1 MGAKKRPSAARS
13 RAAMAT
19 PPSVP
24 NRSSSCSGS
33 ARAST
38 AAHPSDSARCTGAP
52 AASSTSVRSS
62 RGSRT
67 LPTARPPSAGS
78 PPSSSVHTVDGIPE
92 RTAPASP
99 ACSVPA
105 RTRRTLRPL
114 PEIGVVFDC
123 DGTLVDSEPLS
134 GEAWRTVL
142 DPFGYRITEEDE
154 RQVVGRTFSFTHA
167 YLSERVDLPDA
178 ETTWAQVRTEL
189 FRLIDTRL
197 EAFADAVVAV
207 ADLQVRGVRLA
218 VASSSGRE
226 RLDRTLARAGLAFD
240 ISIAGDEVAHGKP
253 APDMFLLAAE
263 RLQVD
268 PSRCVVVEDSPPGIE
283 AGIAAGMPTLA
294 VCRVDGTEAA
304 LAKAN
309 RIVHLVSAEAIL

>member
-1 MGAKKRPSAARS
+1 
-13 RAAMAT
+13 
-19 PPSVP
+19 V
-24 NRSSSCSGS
+24 
-33 ARAST
+33 
-38 AAHPSDSARCTGAP
+38 
-52 AASSTSVRSS
+52 
-62 RGSRT
+62 
-67 LPTARPPSAGS
+67 
-78 PPSSSVHTVDGIPE
+78 
-92 RTAPASP
+92 
-99 ACSVPA
+99 
-105 RTRRTLRPL
+105 

-197 EAFADAVVAV
+197 EAFADAVGAV

-218 VASSSGRE
+218 VASSSVRE

-240 ISIAGDEVAHGKP
+240 ISIAGDEVEHGKP
-253 APDMFLLAAE
+253 APDMFLRAAE
-263 RLQVD
+263 AMGVD
-268 PSRCVVVEDSPPGIE
+268 RRRCVVVEDSAPGVA
-283 AGIAAGMPTLA
+283 AGRAAGMATLA
-294 VCRVDGTEAA
+294 VCRVKGTESA
-304 LAKAN
+304 LSQAD
-309 RIVHLVSAEAIL
+309 RIVYSVSAEEIVSLLEHGERCMRGAGSRNLPER